1 MVYAGE
7 AIDSEVIKRALE
19 YLKTRQNEDGGMR
32 YFGNASSNAASD
44 SWTIQALVSAG
55 VNQGS
60 GRETMRASWITSLVC
75 KSKKVIQIHS
85 YASDNPGYMTASA
98 IMALLGK
105 PFPVKPL
112 TEIEKI
118 PEKTRPIPGLE
129 ASLALLALIA
139 IVFGRRVFKG

>member
-1 MVYAGE
+1 ASVVDHLLSLQVEKG
-7 AIDSEVIKRALE
+7 
-19 YLKTRQNEDGGMR
+19 
-32 YFGNASSNAASD
+32 YFKYTA
-44 SWTIQALVSAG
+44 
-55 VNQGS
+55 
-60 GRETMRASWITSLVC
+60 
-75 KSKKVIQIHS
+75 

-105 PFPVKPL
+105 PFPIKPL
-112 TEIEKI
+112 KLEIVQVQAPETTSTTVEITPVTPTTPVVTATEIEKI

>member
-1 MVYAGE
+1 DNTSPCFRGCE
-7 AIDSEVIKRALE
+7 PREWKRNDASVVDHLLSLQVE
-19 YLKTRQNEDGGMR
+19 KG
-32 YFGNASSNAASD
+32 YFKYTA
-44 SWTIQALVSAG
+44 
-55 VNQGS
+55 
-60 GRETMRASWITSLVC
+60 
-75 KSKKVIQIHS
+75 

-112 TEIEKI
+112 TEIEKT

>member
-1 MVYAGE
+1 
-7 AIDSEVIKRALE
+7 
-19 YLKTRQNEDGGMR
+19 
-32 YFGNASSNAASD
+32 
-44 SWTIQALVSAG
+44 
-55 VNQGS
+55 
-60 GRETMRASWITSLVC
+60 
-75 KSKKVIQIHS
+75 
-85 YASDNPGYMTASA
+85 MTASA

-112 TEIEKI
+112 TEIEKT